1 MKQVTLGLLSTDEF
15 TELEET
21 FLPLV
26 GLLSDD
32 ERNEKAIRLVRG
44 GSGQVYDRAKQES
57 LLRVLAEMLLVLS
70 NESSEEHWKKIFH
83 GNDFALEH
91 VGGLAEM
98 RRVSAEKI
106 MKLIFSIS
114 KAHLDPIPNEMAK
127 SNV

>member
-70 NESSEEHWKKIFH
+70 NESSE
-83 GNDFALEH
+83 
-91 VGGLAEM
+91 
-98 RRVSAEKI
+98 
-106 MKLIFSIS
+106 
-114 KAHLDPIPNEMAK
+114 
-127 SNV
+127 